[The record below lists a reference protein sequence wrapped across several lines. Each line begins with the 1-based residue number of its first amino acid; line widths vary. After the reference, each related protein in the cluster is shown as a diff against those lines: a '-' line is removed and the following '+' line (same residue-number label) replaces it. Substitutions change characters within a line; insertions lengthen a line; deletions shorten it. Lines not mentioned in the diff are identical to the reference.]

1 MTFSVS
7 TKTRLDYFYVTPWL
21 DWILWWLRFGF
32 AIWYLGLRLRI
43 WGLPVQHEPLS
54 ETDGCLSRS
63 VPGLGWWYLLHSII
77 GPMNSE
83 NLKSWTSMI
92 MKHHRMWTA
101 FIRAHFNGTVL
112 PAVILIVN
120 VPLQAMKEFFKKQSV
135 KKEARQTEIT
145 T

>member
-1 MTFSVS
+1 
-7 TKTRLDYFYVTPWL
+7 
-21 DWILWWLRFGF
+21 
-32 AIWYLGLRLRI
+32 
-43 WGLPVQHEPLS
+43 
-54 ETDGCLSRS
+54 
-63 VPGLGWWYLLHSII
+63 
-77 GPMNSE
+77 
-83 NLKSWTSMI
+83 MI

-145 T
+145 TVLKITDIIYKLEQKT